1 MSSEIKL
8 PISVII
14 ITKNES
20 DIIADTINSVIDWVD
35 EVVLVDSFSDD
46 GTDMIAKNI
55 GANVTQQSWLGYGP
69 QKRYAEELAKNNWI
83 LNIDADELVTPEL
96 KKEIIEIFT
105 NPLQQDGFKVPIKDQ
120 FIGSERLS
128 SYTPY
133 NPVRLYNKTVGRYR
147 NSNVHDRVVM
157 PASANINKLKN
168 CIAHRSFRSFRK
180 RVEKMND
187 YSDAQVLDLV
197 SKKRRFSNTRI
208 VLEPV
213 VSFFSCYL
221 IRGYWRDG
229 LYGYIYSL
237 NYAYSRFL
245 RAIKL
250 FEAYKNIPKN

>member
-1 MSSEIKL
+1 MSNQVKL

-20 DIIADTINSVIDWVD
+20 DIIADTLNSVIDWVD

-46 GTDMIAKNI
+46 GTDMIAENI
-55 GANVTQQSWLGYGP
+55 GAKVTQQNWLGYGP
-69 QKRYAEELAKNNWI
+69 QKRLAEDLAKNNWI
-83 LNIDADELVTPEL
+83 FNIDADELVTPEL
-96 KKEIIEIFT
+96 KQEIIDIFVS
-105 NPLQQDGFKVPIKDQ
+105 PLQPDGFKVPIKDQ
-120 FIGSERLS
+120 FIGSDKLS

-133 NPVRLYNKTVGRYR
+133 KPVRLYNKTIGRYR

-157 PASANINKLKN
+157 PESANIKELKN

-187 YSDAQVLDLV
+187 YSDAQVLDLI

-208 VLEPV
+208 VLEPII
-213 VSFFSCYL
+213 SFVSCYL

-250 FEAYKNIPKN
+250 FEAYKKITKN